1 MMKKLRTITAVVLSF
16 ATALSMAG
24 CTSFKVIDDEE
35 VFYDALDDAVGI
47 EEEDTYNRENT
58 MVGDAKVQYVIYAED
73 GDNYYTYIRFKREE
87 DAMDYFDDI
96 YDDFRDILEDN
107 DFEGSHSMSESN
119 SKGHIILDGILDD
132 NTPITFYSRSIC
144 GNEDVELYGGIYVND
159 NVYIEVLTINGSKR
173 DREKIDAF
181 LKQIEFPK
189 P

>member
-16 ATALSMAG
+16 ATALSMTG

-96 YDDFRDILEDN
+96 YDDFRDIL
-107 DFEGSHSMSESN
+107 
-119 SKGHIILDGILDD
+119 
-132 NTPITFYSRSIC
+132 
-144 GNEDVELYGGIYVND
+144 
-159 NVYIEVLTINGSKR
+159 
-173 DREKIDAF
+173 
-181 LKQIEFPK
+181 
-189 P
+189 